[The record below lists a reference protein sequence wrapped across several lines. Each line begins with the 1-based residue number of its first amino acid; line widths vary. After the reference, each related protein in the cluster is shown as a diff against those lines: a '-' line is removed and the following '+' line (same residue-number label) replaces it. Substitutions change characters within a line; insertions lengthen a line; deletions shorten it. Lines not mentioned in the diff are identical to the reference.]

1 MFWFF
6 MLSDF
11 CSSNQC
17 LLSVYYVL
25 CSVLGPA
32 SEKTRRRLCLVMVTT
47 ECATD
52 RGLCKIQGHLLS
64 RGFVQFGE
72 RLISLSQQV
81 FPKLFF
87 FFLRIHQVCCLWM
100 YVKYFLLVF
109 YLSCLGR
116 NKYSVRL
123 LALKV
128 QWATG
133 GIVLFANG
141 EIINNVAH
149 KGNDDFIMYKGKTI
163 GMDLNRMC

>member
-25 CSVLGPA
+25 CSVLGPV

-47 ECATD
+47 EWATD
-52 RGLCKIQGHLLS
+52 RGLCKIQAHLLS

-87 FFLRIHQVCCLWM
+87 FFENSSGLLFMDVRQILLTC
-100 YVKYFLLVF
+100 FLFVMP
-109 YLSCLGR
+109 R
-116 NKYSVRL
+116 
-123 LALKV
+123 
-128 QWATG
+128 T
-133 GIVLFANG
+133 
-141 EIINNVAH
+141 
-149 KGNDDFIMYKGKTI
+149 
-163 GMDLNRMC
+163 